1 MRITENGIQIKLR
14 VTIRISQLILQIYFQ
29 FYLFLE
35 KSELYVLKSGH
46 TN

>member
-14 VTIRISQLILQIYFQ
+14 LTIRISHLLLQVYIQ

-35 KSELYVLKSGH
+35 KSELYVLKSGD